1 MKIDTLGVPKFGA
14 DDLIELIYQGKIDK
28 INQVLCEKNTDTEQF
43 NQSVKDTEIGSML
56 KFYQALDVDQSEFD
70 TALQSE
76 WFMPNSFKNFD
87 IEKYIDQMCPDIEAN
102 KQRVKDELDAFK
114 RMDMMNL
121 LKFLHFLV
129 TFMKQNKIVWGVG
142 RGSSVASYVLFL
154 LGVHKI
160 DSIQYG
166 LDWREFL
173 R

>member
-1 MKIDTLGVPKFGA
+1 
-14 DDLIELIYQGKIDK
+14 
-28 INQVLCEKNTDTEQF
+28 
-43 NQSVKDTEIGSML
+43 
-56 KFYQALDVDQSEFD
+56 
-70 TALQSE
+70 
-76 WFMPNSFKNFD
+76 MPNSFKNFD
-87 IEKYIDQMCPDIEAN
+87 IEKYIDQMCPNTNEHR
-102 KQRVKDELDAFK
+102 QRIKDELDAFK
-114 RMDMMNL
+114 KMDMMNL

-154 LGVHKI
+154 LGVHKV